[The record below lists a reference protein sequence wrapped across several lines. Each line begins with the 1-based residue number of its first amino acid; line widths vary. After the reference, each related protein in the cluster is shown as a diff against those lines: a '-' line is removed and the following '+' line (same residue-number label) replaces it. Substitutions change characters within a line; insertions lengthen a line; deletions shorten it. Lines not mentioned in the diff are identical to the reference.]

1 MTKKDKLLGKLL
13 NQQSNFTYRE
23 LVTLLSSLGYT
34 EWNKGK
40 TSGSRRAFV
49 HDVTRHVIRLH
60 KPHPGNEL
68 KRYQKVYIIEALQKE
83 KLI

>member
-13 NQQSNFTYRE
+13 NQQGIFTYRE
-23 LVTLLSSLGYT
+23 LVTLLSSSGYK
-34 EWNKGK
+34 ELNKGK
-40 TSGSRRAFV
+40 TSGSRTAFI
-49 HDVTRHVIRLH
+49 HDVTLHIIRLH

-68 KRYQKVYIIEALQKE
+68 KRYQKALIIEALQKE